1 MEQKDIV
8 LKVEDLHTVFHNSD
22 GPVKVLEG
30 VSFEL
35 KKGHTLGLVGES
47 GSGKSV
53 TSLSIMGLFQGTKGA
68 VEQGHIFLEGTDIL
82 PLSERERRKLRGREI
97 SMIFQEPMTS
107 LNPVKRIGVQLREA
121 IRLHEKLD
129 RKQAEELSVEMLK
142 KTGLP
147 RSEEIMKEYPF
158 QLSGGQLQRVM
169 IAMALL
175 CRPKILI
182 ADEPTTALDVTIQ
195 AQILSLIGHLKR
207 EIGTSTIFITHDLG
221 VVAEVCDEVA
231 VMYCGRIVEAG
242 PVREIFHHPAHPY
255 TKGLME
261 ATPRLGA
268 GAEELA
274 SISGNVPNPRR
285 MPPGCKFAPR
295 CPMSEEL
302 CSKEEPG
309 FYQVG
314 EEHTSRC
321 WLCREKGGGMP

>member
-68 VEQGHIFLEGTDIL
+68 VEQGHIFFEGTDIL

-295 CPMSEEL
+295 CPMAEEL